1 MPKSKNI
8 NINYT
13 SREFASIK
21 QDLVD
26 YAKRYYPESY
36 KDFTDASF
44 GSMILDS
51 VAYVGDVLSY
61 YVDYSVNESFLDT
74 AIEFDNVRKHARA
87 LGYNYTGIPSSY
99 GVITAYV
106 LCPANAEGT
115 APDLTFLPT
124 LKRGSV
130 FSTGNGVNFALTEDI
145 VFNDA
150 KNEFVAARFNETTG
164 ATTFFAV
171 KANGMIQSGL
181 IFSTEVEVE
190 SVFERFKRI
199 RIGDS
204 TISEVQSVFD
214 SEGNQYYEVDNL
226 AQEVIFIETTNQNAI
241 ADGVRSI
248 IKPFVATRRF
258 VTQRDDEGT
267 YIQFGFGSE
276 GEDATGLTDPSKIAL
291 NLHGKRTIS
300 ENSFDPTKL
309 ISTNKLGISPSN
321 TTLTIAYRSNDQ
333 VGSSVGT
340 NSVSIVSQSEL
351 VFDVDADLDQDKK
364 NTVSNSLEIT
374 NELPITSVNADIT
387 LEELKQRAIASYS
400 AQNRAVSKQDY
411 ESLVYN
417 MPAKFGAIK
426 RANIVN
432 DPSSTNRRLSLYVVS
447 EDSQGK
453 LAATNSVT
461 KNNLKNWLT
470 SYKML
475 NDVVDIMDV
484 KVINFSVDF
493 VAQIDKRFDTD
504 SVLAECIEDLKTYF
518 KEVSYVGEPIYITR
532 IYQRLNDIDGVT
544 SVKDVVLENITGGN
558 YSSSVLNFRDAL
570 SRDGT
575 FIKMPQ
581 NVIAELK
588 YPDLDIKGT
597 VK

>member
-99 GVITAYV
+99 GVITAYI

-333 VGSSVGT
+333 VGSSVGV

-544 SVKDVVLENITGGN
+544 SVKDVVLENLTGGN

-581 NVIAELK
+581 NAIAELK

>member
-558 YSSSVLNFRDAL
+558 YSSSALNFRDAL

>member
-1 MPKSKNI
+1 MLKGIILSLI
-8 NINYT
+8 RI
-13 SREFASIK
+13 
-21 QDLVD
+21 
-26 YAKRYYPESY
+26 
-36 KDFTDASF
+36 FTDASF

-99 GVITAYV
+99 GVITTYI

-171 KANGMIQSGL
+171 KASGMIQSGL
-181 IFSTEVEVE
+181 IFSTEVVVE

-226 AQEVIFIETTNQNAI
+226 SQEVIFIETTNQNAI

-276 GEDATGLTDPSKIAL
+276 DEDSTGLSDPSKIAL

-309 ISTNKLGISPSN
+309 ISTSKLGISPSN
-321 TTLTIAYRSNDQ
+321 TTLTITYRSNDQ
-333 VGSSVGT
+333 AGSSVGV
-340 NSVSIVSQSEL
+340 NSVSIVSKSEL

-484 KVINFSVDF
+484 KIINFSVDF

-518 KEVSYVGEPIYITR
+518 IEVSYVGEPIYITR

-558 YSSSVLNFRDAL
+558 YSSSALNFRDAL